1 MNKFL
6 SRFEAENLR
15 KTVIYIGIAVFLI
28 AISLWIGLTDNFLT
42 IAMLI
47 IGIGL
52 FFYAALYLW
61 EKPAYYAILAVICLI
76 TLILLFIW
84 PNKRNMNEAIA
95 WIVGFVSLGGIIAGF
110 IGALRFRKYD

>member
-1 MNKFL
+1 M
-6 SRFEAENLR
+6 
-15 KTVIYIGIAVFLI
+15 
-28 AISLWIGLTDNFLT
+28 
-42 IAMLI
+42 
-47 IGIGL
+47 
-52 FFYAALYLW
+52 
-61 EKPAYYAILAVICLI
+61 ICLI